1 MTTDGMLALHTLRR
15 GAPGTMPLVLLHGF
29 PVDHRMWHDAT
40 DLLPGERTVYA
51 PDLPGF
57 GASPSG
63 PDIARTLGADPDA
76 PSIDIMGDAVAATL
90 RHAGIERAVVAGLS
104 MGGYVALSMVERH
117 PDLIA
122 GLGLIDTKTSADDD
136 AARAKRYE
144 LADTVIAEHRVDA
157 VFGMRTSV
165 LGRTNRIARPDL
177 AERIEGWIA
186 DQGPSG
192 VAWAQRAMAT
202 RPDRAHLLPEFTRPS
217 LVVVGEEDDLAP
229 VDVARRMAYML
240 PDSDLWIVPRSGH
253 MTSNESPQ
261 PVASG
266 LSRLVRRAEVADR
279 QSHAEHGAR
288 LADR

>member
-1 MTTDGMLALHTLRR
+1 MTADGMLALHTLRK
-15 GAPGTMPLVLLHGF
+15 GIPGTMPLVLLHAF
-29 PVDHRMWHDAT
+29 PVDHRMWLDVT

-57 GASPSG
+57 GTSPSG
-63 PDIARTLGADPDA
+63 PDVAEAVGADPEQ
-76 PSIDIMGDAVAATL
+76 PSIDVMGDGVAATL
-90 RHAGIERAVVAGLS
+90 RRAGIERAVIAGLS
-104 MGGYVALSMVERH
+104 MGGYVALSVLDRH
-117 PDLIA
+117 PDLVA
-122 GLGLIDTKTSADDD
+122 GLGLIDTKTTADDD

-144 LADTVIAEHRVDA
+144 LADTLVAEQRVDA
-157 VFGMRTSV
+157 VFSMRTSV

-177 AERIEGWIA
+177 VERIEGWIN

-202 RPDRAHLLPEFTRPS
+202 RPDRSHLLPAFTRPS

-229 VDVARRMAYML
+229 VDVARKMAYAL

-253 MTSNESPQ
+253 LTSNESPQ

-266 LSRLVRRAEVADR
+266 LSRLLRRA
-279 QSHAEHGAR
+279 Q
-288 LADR
+288 LADQAD